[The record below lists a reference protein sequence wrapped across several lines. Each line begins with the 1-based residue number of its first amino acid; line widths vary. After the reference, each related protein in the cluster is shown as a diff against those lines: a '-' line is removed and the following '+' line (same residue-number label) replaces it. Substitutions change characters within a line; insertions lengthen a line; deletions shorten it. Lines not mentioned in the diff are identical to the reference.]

1 MKKNKKQKLKEAG
14 WKTGTVQEFLDLSDA
29 ENALVEVRVA
39 LFEALQKIR
48 KERNLTQQEAAKLL
62 NTSQSRISKLE
73 KGDPSVTLDLM
84 IRSLVTLGAKKEDF
98 IRIFE

>member
-1 MKKNKKQKLKEAG
+1 MKKAKLQKLKDAG

-39 LFEALQKIR
+39 LFEAFLKMR
-48 KERNLTQQEAAKLL
+48 KERNLTQQETAKLL

-84 IRSLVTLGAKKEDF
+84 IRSLVTLGAKKNDF
-98 IRIFE
+98 VRIFK

>member
-1 MKKNKKQKLKEAG
+1 MNKAKLQKLKEAG
-14 WKTGTVQEFLDLSDA
+14 WKSGTVQEFLGLSDE

-39 LFEALQKIR
+39 LFEAFQKMR
-48 KERNLTQQEAAKLL
+48 KEKNLTQQEAAKLL

-84 IRSLVTLGAKKEDF
+84 IKSLVTLGAKKEDF
-98 IRIFE
+98 VRIFE

>member
-1 MKKNKKQKLKEAG
+1 MNKAKLQKLKDAG
-14 WKTGTVQEFLDLSDA
+14 WKSGTVQEFLNLSDA
-29 ENALVEVRVA
+29 ESALIEVRIA
-39 LFEALQKIR
+39 LYEAFQKMR
-48 KERNLTQQEAAKLL
+48 KEKKLTQQETAKLL

-98 IRIFE
+98 VRIFE

>member
-1 MKKNKKQKLKEAG
+1 MKKSKLQKLRDAG
-14 WKTGTVQEFLDLSDA
+14 WKTGTVQEFLDLSDV

-39 LFEALQKIR
+39 LFEAFQKKR

-62 NTSQSRISKLE
+62 KTSQSRISKLE

-98 IRIFE
+98 VGIFE

>member
-1 MKKNKKQKLKEAG
+1 MKKSKLQKLKDAG
-14 WKTGTVQEFLDLSDA
+14 WKSGSVQEFLGLTDIES
-29 ENALVEVRVA
+29 ALIEVRVA
-39 LFEALQKIR
+39 LFEAFQKMR
-48 KERNLTQQEAAKLL
+48 KEKKLTQQEAAKLL

-98 IRIFE
+98 VRIFE